1 MLAGI
6 NGSYNYYRNSS
17 VLQEKEG
24 TESTQDLKE
33 EDSKVRD
40 NKNEYGRI
48 PVPKDQYIKSSEE
61 EKESAGLYYLGK
73 DENGNK
79 KIFFNNPE
87 RPVEKCTGN
96 TDAVD
101 REIEKLKEK
110 KKQLEKQI
118 KEASGNEEK
127 VKQLEMELAQ
137 IESEL
142 SQKDNDTYR
151 RSHSSFISE
160 V

>member
-6 NGSYNYYRNSS
+6 NGSYNYYRNSP
-17 VLQEKEG
+17 VLQEKEEP
-24 TESTQDLKE
+24 ESAQDLKKE
-33 EDSKVRD
+33 NSKVKD
-40 NKNEYGRI
+40 NEYGRI

-61 EKESAGLYYLGK
+61 EKEPAGLYYLGK

-87 RPVEKCTGN
+87 KPVEKCTGN